1 MAGER
6 FKRTTFADLISEGAL
21 EIGDGYRA
29 KNDELGG
36 HGLIF
41 LRAGH
46 VTDTHIDFQGV
57 ERFHTHLEPRVRSKL
72 AKPGDAVITTKGNS
86 TGRTTFVSSSMPP
99 FVYSPH
105 LSYWRSLDTTR
116 IEGGFLRY
124 WCKGSE
130 FAEQLAGMKASTD
143 MAPYL
148 SAGQALRLRVD
159 LIEPQV
165 TLQIVEPE
173 LAPEDEAAKFLRQH
187 LPGPAAERESLAGLQ
202 AKIEAVSLFDV
213 THASL
218 VRLEKLKHFL
228 AELLNSKEPLDT
240 ARLMRWVRDGGLHY
254 EAKLLRAVM
263 ENPERLAEIADH
275 DLKALLLGALGELE
289 TNRLS
294 GAPLNAIVS
303 QLGDL
308 ESRQAVSLLAQLEGH
323 AYQLQIPFFT
333 AGGFSNLALSVERD
347 GGGGRGRADDSAQG
361 YNILFLLEL
370 EDFGRTRIDARLEGR
385 NLRVIFYVER
395 EDSIRLLT
403 HEMSSLRETLLA
415 LGCREVL
422 LSAWPLRAMPR
433 EQRPKFEAL
442 ALGVPPDLQLL
453 NVKV

>member
-1 MAGER
+1 MGGFLTWVKARQRAPLLEVFGIPLLSKAGAVPADRNNMRTDLLR
-6 FKRTTFADLISEGAL
+6 FDRTILQEAREVRPVSARRFGANDLTQL
-21 EIGDGYRA
+21 PR
-29 KNDELGG
+29 G
-36 HGLIF
+36 HGLPALKVGQEIGA
-41 LRAGH
+41 LVIEELADGRIVLDLDGSL
-46 VTDTHIDFQGV
+46 V
-57 ERFHTHLEPRVRSKL
+57 E
-72 AKPGDAVITTKGNS
+72 ANNPGG
-86 TGRTTFVSSSMPP
+86 
-99 FVYSPH
+99 
-105 LSYWRSLDTTR
+105 
-116 IEGGFLRY
+116 
-124 WCKGSE
+124 
-130 FAEQLAGMKASTD
+130 
-143 MAPYL
+143 L
-148 SAGQALRLRVD
+148 SAGQTLRLRVD

>member
-1 MAGER
+1 MRTDLLRLDRTILQEAREVRPVSARR
-6 FKRTTFADLISEGAL
+6 FAANDITHLPREHGLPALEVGQEIGAL
-21 EIGDGYRA
+21 VIEELADGRIVLDLEGWLVEA
-29 KNDELGG
+29 NNPGG
-36 HGLIF
+36 
-41 LRAGH
+41 
-46 VTDTHIDFQGV
+46 
-57 ERFHTHLEPRVRSKL
+57 
-72 AKPGDAVITTKGNS
+72 
-86 TGRTTFVSSSMPP
+86 
-99 FVYSPH
+99 
-105 LSYWRSLDTTR
+105 
-116 IEGGFLRY
+116 
-124 WCKGSE
+124 
-130 FAEQLAGMKASTD
+130 
-143 MAPYL
+143 L

-173 LAPEDEAAKFLRQH
+173 LAPEDEAAQFLRQH

-202 AKIEAVSLFDV
+202 AKIEAISLFDA

-228 AELLNSKEPLDT
+228 ADLLNSNKPLDT
-240 ARLMRWVRDGGLHY
+240 AGLVRWVRDGGLHY

-263 ENPERLAEIADH
+263 QDPDRLAEIADH

-294 GAPLNAIVS
+294 GAPLNAIIG

-308 ESRQAVSLLAQLEGH
+308 ESRQAVNLLAQLEGH

-347 GGGGRGRADDSAQG
+347 GEGGRGRADVSAQG
-361 YNILFLLEL
+361 YSILFLLDL
-370 EDFGRTRIDARLEGR
+370 EDFGRTRINARLEGR
-385 NLRVIFYVER
+385 NLRGIFYVER

-403 HEMSSLRETLLA
+403 RELSSLREILLA

-442 ALGVPPDLQLL
+442 ALGVPPDLHLL

>member
-1 MAGER
+1 M
-6 FKRTTFADLISEGAL
+6 RTALLRLDKTTLQEAREVKPVSARLFGADDMSRLPRGYGLPGLEVSQEIGAL
-21 EIGDGYRA
+21 VVEELADGRIVLDLDGSLVEA
-29 KNDELGG
+29 NNPGG
-36 HGLIF
+36 
-41 LRAGH
+41 
-46 VTDTHIDFQGV
+46 
-57 ERFHTHLEPRVRSKL
+57 
-72 AKPGDAVITTKGNS
+72 
-86 TGRTTFVSSSMPP
+86 
-99 FVYSPH
+99 
-105 LSYWRSLDTTR
+105 
-116 IEGGFLRY
+116 
-124 WCKGSE
+124 
-130 FAEQLAGMKASTD
+130 
-143 MAPYL
+143 L

-202 AKIEAVSLFDV
+202 AKMEAVSLFAV

-228 AELLNSKEPLDT
+228 ADLLNSKEPLDT
-240 ARLMRWVRDGGLHY
+240 ERLMRWVRDGGLHY

-294 GAPLNAIVS
+294 GAPLNAIIG
-303 QLGDL
+303 QLGDI
-308 ESRQAVSLLAQLEGH
+308 ESRQAVNLLAQLEGH
-323 AYQLQIPFFT
+323 AYQLQIPLFT
-333 AGGFSNLALSVERD
+333 AAGVSNLALSVERD
-347 GGGGRGRADDSAQG
+347 GEGERGRPDDSAES

-370 EDFGRTRIDARLEGR
+370 ENFGRTRIDARLEGR
-385 NLRVIFYVER
+385 KLRGIFYLDQ
-395 EDSIRLLT
+395 EDSIGLLT
-403 HEMSSLRETLLA
+403 RELPSLRETLLA

-422 LSAWPLRAMPR
+422 LSARPLRAMPR

-442 ALGVPPDLQLL
+442 GLGLPPDLQLL
-453 NVKV
+453 NVKI

>member
-1 MAGER
+1 M
-6 FKRTTFADLISEGAL
+6 RTDLLRLDKTTLQEAREVKPVSARLFGADDMSRLPRGYGLPGLDVGQEIGAL
-21 EIGDGYRA
+21 VVEELADGRIVLDLDGSLVEA
-29 KNDELGG
+29 NNPGG
-36 HGLIF
+36 
-41 LRAGH
+41 
-46 VTDTHIDFQGV
+46 
-57 ERFHTHLEPRVRSKL
+57 
-72 AKPGDAVITTKGNS
+72 
-86 TGRTTFVSSSMPP
+86 
-99 FVYSPH
+99 
-105 LSYWRSLDTTR
+105 
-116 IEGGFLRY
+116 
-124 WCKGSE
+124 
-130 FAEQLAGMKASTD
+130 
-143 MAPYL
+143 L

-159 LIEPQV
+159 MIEPQV

-173 LAPEDEAAKFLRQH
+173 PAPEDEAAKFLRQH

-202 AKIEAVSLFDV
+202 TKIEAVSLFDA

-228 AELLNSKEPLDT
+228 ADLLNSKEPLDT

-294 GAPLNAIVS
+294 GAALNAIVS

-308 ESRQAVSLLAQLEGH
+308 ESRQAVNLLAQLEGH

-333 AGGFSNLALSVERD
+333 AAGFSNLALSVESD
-347 GGGGRGRADDSAQG
+347 GESGRGRADDSVEN

-370 EDFGRTRIDARLEGR
+370 EDFGRTRIDARLERR

-403 HEMSSLRETLLA
+403 REMSSLRETLLA

-422 LSAWPLRAMPR
+422 LSVWPLRAMPR

-442 ALGVPPDLQLL
+442 ALGMPPDLQLL

>member
-1 MAGER
+1 MR
-6 FKRTTFADLISEGAL
+6 TDLLRLDRTTLREAREVRPVSARLFGADDMTHLPREHGLPLLEVGQEIGAL
-21 EIGDGYRA
+21 VVEELADGRIVLDLDGSLVEA
-29 KNDELGG
+29 NNPGG
-36 HGLIF
+36 
-41 LRAGH
+41 
-46 VTDTHIDFQGV
+46 
-57 ERFHTHLEPRVRSKL
+57 
-72 AKPGDAVITTKGNS
+72 
-86 TGRTTFVSSSMPP
+86 
-99 FVYSPH
+99 
-105 LSYWRSLDTTR
+105 
-116 IEGGFLRY
+116 
-124 WCKGSE
+124 
-130 FAEQLAGMKASTD
+130 
-143 MAPYL
+143 L

-165 TLQIVEPE
+165 TLHIIEPE
-173 LAPEDEAAKFLRQH
+173 PALEDEAAKFLRQH
-187 LPGPAAERESLAGLQ
+187 LPGLAAEQESLAGLQ
-202 AKIEAVSLFDV
+202 AKIGTVNLLDA

-228 AELLNSKEPLDT
+228 ADLLNSKEPLDA

-254 EAKLLRAVM
+254 EAKLLRAVI
-263 ENPERLAEIADH
+263 ENPERLADIADH

-308 ESRQAVSLLAQLEGH
+308 ETRQAVNLLAQLEGH
-323 AYQLQIPFFT
+323 AYQLQIPLFT
-333 AGGFSNLALSVERD
+333 AWGFSNLALSVERD
-347 GGGGRGRADDSAQG
+347 GEGGRGRADDSAEN

-403 HEMSSLRETLLA
+403 REMSSLRETLLA